1 MLAEGHIEKLL
12 LELQNP
18 WVFFGL
24 FGQAVFMLRFLVQWY
39 ASEKR
44 GVVHIPVAFWYI
56 SIAGALMTL
65 YYAIMKPDLVFL
77 FSQSLG
83 LVIYVRNLMIVY
95 GWTRKS
101 RAAMRSAAE
110 GDALPEEP
118 AT

>member
-1 MLAEGHIEKLL
+1 MLAEGHVDKLL
-12 LELQNP
+12 HEFQNP
-18 WVFFGL
+18 LVIFGL
-24 FGQAVFMLRFLVQWY
+24 FCQGVFMLRFVVQWY

-44 GVVHIPVAFWYI
+44 GVMHVAVGFWYI
-56 SIAGALMTL
+56 SIVGAVLTIV
-65 YYAIMKPDLVFL
+65 YAIMKPELVLL

-83 LVIYVRNLMIVY
+83 LVIYLRNLMIVY

-101 RAAMRSAAE
+101 RAAMRGVAE